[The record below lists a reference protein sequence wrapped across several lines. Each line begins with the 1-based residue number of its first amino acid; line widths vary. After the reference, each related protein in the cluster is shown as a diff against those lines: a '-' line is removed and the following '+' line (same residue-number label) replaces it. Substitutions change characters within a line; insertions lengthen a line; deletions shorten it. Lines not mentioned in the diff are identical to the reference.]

1 MKRLFNNNSFI
12 FAAKESY
19 FLMSANI
26 RKRQLMK
33 RALSKNIIKCAAKDS

>member
-33 RALSKNIIKCAAKDS
+33 RVLNKNINCAVKDS